1 MDIIP
6 KQIKVKDVFN
16 GYADNGDDGVFAYSG
31 KLAIRPPYQREFVY
45 DDNQAEAVIQTVL
58 KGFPL
63 NVMYWVKT
71 GTDTYEVLDGQ
82 QRTLSIMQYLS
93 HKFSIS
99 IDNKKYYWDALPDD
113 KYNAIMDYDF
123 MIYICEG
130 EESEKLEW
138 FKVVNIAGEKLSDQ
152 ELRNSVYTGTWLS
165 DAKRY
170 FSKRNCA
177 AKRLSDRY
185 ITGDPNRQEL
195 LEKALKGICELH
207 GIKEITEYMAQHKS
221 DADADELW
229 QYFQDVFN
237 WVGKIFPKYYAD
249 MKGLDWCHLYN
260 KYHTIPYNSAVMNS
274 EVKRLHEDEEVQ
286 KTKGIYEFLLCRE
299 TDPYAGRLLNLR
311 AFDKRD
317 KIAAYSKQNGVCPIC
332 KKHFEFDEMEGDHI
346 IPWSKG
352 GQTVPDNCQMLCKSC
367 NSKKRTN
374 TNVSSFTC
382 RILI

>member
-260 KYHTIPYNSAVMNS
+260 KYHTISYNSAVMNS

-367 NSKKRTN
+367 NSKKTDKY
-374 TNVSSFTC
+374 
-382 RILI
+382 

>member
-6 KQIKVKDVFN
+6 KQIRVKDVFN

-367 NSKKRTN
+367 NSKKTDKY
-374 TNVSSFTC
+374 
-382 RILI
+382 

>member
-6 KQIKVKDVFN
+6 KQIKVKDVIN

-367 NSKKRTN
+367 NSKKTDKY
-374 TNVSSFTC
+374 
-382 RILI
+382 